1 MLNFSLIHKFK
12 EQNYAIITEK
22 SPLAALLLIPVTIIS
37 GAYWTSIPFYLVI
50 ATLWL
55 FQRKSSIPWEVGIT
69 LMGSCLLAIF
79 IVDKTDYAF
88 WIYTIK
94 ILGCFI
100 IVVSLRPAI
109 QAHQRF
115 WVDTFFVFVLWI
127 IWETNSYFHLGRWTF
142 DFGGR
147 YYPNWT
153 AVYCFLFAMLAV
165 RWRLPLALLTALTLG
180 WLTGSRNFAVALGV
194 VGLGYIFLPIWRWV
208 FTKTNRTIVL
218 YLFFAS
224 SSLWILE
231 QITTGQWSGYSF
243 LGPPAAH
250 GERILDFRGYG
261 PRLDWDIMGLKE
273 WTKNMQTFAWGM
285 GDWPN
290 NAPNPHHS
298 LIHTLMERGI
308 LATSVLIIFLMSDFS
323 KHVRGMEPW
332 LLGWFSM
339 GMFLHLN
346 FVTMFWVIAMLIIRC
361 RYIRNGVDVQEDTLV
376 EWLKLKAI
384 PKKFTLWLRKVIS

>member
-12 EQNYAIITEK
+12 EQIYAIIKEK

-55 FQRKSSIPWEVGIT
+55 FQRKSSIPWEAGIS

-79 IVDKTDYAF
+79 IVSKTDYAY

-94 ILGCFI
+94 IIGCFV

-109 QAHQRF
+109 QNQHRF
-115 WVDTFFVFVLWI
+115 WIDIFFVFVLWI

-153 AVYCFLFAMLAV
+153 AVYCFIFAMLAV

-180 WLTGSRNFAVALGV
+180 WLTESRNFSLALGLV
-194 VGLGYIFLPIWRWV
+194 VMGYLLFPIWRWV
-208 FTKTNRTIVL
+208 FSKTSRTVVL
-218 YLFFAS
+218 YLFLAGL
-224 SSLWILE
+224 SLWILE
-231 QITTGQWSGYSF
+231 QITKGQWTGVHLF
-243 LGPPAAH
+243 N
-250 GERILDFRGYG
+250 ERIFSFSADPG
-261 PRLDWDIMGLKE
+261 RLDWDMMGIKE

-290 NAPNPHHS
+290 GGPNPHHS
-298 LIHTLMERGI
+298 LIHTLLERGI
-308 LATSVLIIFLMSDFS
+308 IATTVLIIFIMGDLR

-346 FVTMFWVIAMLIIRC
+346 FVTMFWVIAILVLRC
-361 RYIRNGVDVQEDTLV
+361 RYVRNGVDVQEDALV
-376 EWLKLKAI
+376 EWLQLKWSA
-384 PKKFTLWLRKVIS
+384 FRLRKTPS

>member
-12 EQNYAIITEK
+12 EQIYAIIKEK

-55 FQRKSSIPWEVGIT
+55 FQRKSSIPWEAGIS

-79 IVDKTDYAF
+79 IVSKTDYAY

-94 ILGCFI
+94 IIGCFV

-109 QAHQRF
+109 QNQHRF
-115 WVDTFFVFVLWI
+115 WIDIFFVFVLWI

-142 DFGGR
+142 DFGDR
-147 YYPNWT
+147 FHPNWT

-180 WLTGSRNFAVALGV
+180 WLTESRNFSLALGV
-194 VGLGYIFLPIWRWV
+194 VGMGYLLFPIWRWV
-208 FTKTNRTIVL
+208 FSKTSRTVVL
-218 YLFFAS
+218 YLFLAGL
-224 SSLWILE
+224 SLWILE
-231 QITTGQWSGYSF
+231 QITKGQWTGVHLF
-243 LGPPAAH
+243 N
-250 GERILDFRGYG
+250 ERIFSFSADPG
-261 PRLDWDIMGLKE
+261 RLDWDMMGIKE

-298 LIHTLMERGI
+298 LIHTLLERGI
-308 LATSVLIIFLMSDFS
+308 IATTVLIIFIMGDLS
-323 KHVRGMEPW
+323 KHARGMEPW

-346 FVTMFWVIAMLIIRC
+346 FVTMFWVIAILVLRC
-361 RYIRNGVDVQEDTLV
+361 RYVRNGVDVQEDALV
-376 EWLKLKAI
+376 EWLQLKWSA
-384 PKKFTLWLRKVIS
+384 FRLRKTPS

>member
-12 EQNYAIITEK
+12 EQNYAIIKEK

-55 FQRKSSIPWEVGIT
+55 FQRKSSIPWESGIT

-79 IVDKTDYAF
+79 IVSKTDYAF

-94 ILGCFI
+94 IIGCFV

-109 QAHQRF
+109 QNQQRF
-115 WVDTFFVFVLWI
+115 WIDIFFVFVLWI

-180 WLTGSRNFAVALGV
+180 WLTESRNFSLALGV
-194 VGLGYIFLPIWRWV
+194 VGMGYLLFPIWRWV
-208 FTKTNRTIVL
+208 FSKTSRTVVL
-218 YLFFAS
+218 YLFLAGL
-224 SSLWILE
+224 SLWILE
-231 QITTGQWSGYSF
+231 QITKGQWTGVHLF
-243 LGPPAAH
+243 N
-250 GERILDFRGYG
+250 ERIFRFSADPG
-261 PRLDWDIMGLKE
+261 RLDWDMMGIKE

-290 NAPNPHHS
+290 SGPNPHHS
-298 LIHTLMERGI
+298 LIHTLLERGI
-308 LATSVLIIFLMSDFS
+308 IATTVLIIFIMGDLS
-323 KHVRGMEPW
+323 KHARGMEPW
-332 LLGWFSM
+332 LLGWFSL
-339 GMFLHLN
+339 GMYLHLN
-346 FVTMFWVIAMLIIRC
+346 FVTMFWVIAILVLRC
-361 RYIRNGVDVQEDTLV
+361 RYVRNGVDVQEDALV
-376 EWLKLKAI
+376 EWLQLKWSA
-384 PKKFTLWLRKVIS
+384 FRLRKTPS

>member
-1 MLNFSLIHKFK
+1 MKIFQANLFRFQADIMP
-12 EQNYAIITEK
+12 EK
-22 SPLAALLLIPVTIIS
+22 GPWAALLLIPVTIIS

-55 FQRKSSIPWEVGIT
+55 FQRKTAIPWESGIT

-79 IVDKTDYAF
+79 VVSKTDYAF

-94 ILGCFI
+94 ILGCFV

-109 QAHQRF
+109 NNQQRF

-127 IWETNSYFHLGRWTF
+127 IWETNSYFSAGRWTF

-180 WLTGSRNFAVALGV
+180 WLTESRNFALALGI
-194 VGLGYIFLPIWRWV
+194 VGMGYLSLPIWRWI
-208 FTKTNRTIVL
+208 FSKTSRTILL
-218 YLFFAS
+218 YILFAGL
-224 SSLWILE
+224 SLWILE
-231 QITTGQWSGYSF
+231 QITNGQWEGIHLF
-243 LGPPAAH
+243 
-250 GERILDFRGYG
+250 GERIFRFGADHG
-261 PRLDWDIMGLKE
+261 RLNWDMQGIQE
-273 WTKNMQTFAWGM
+273 WTKNMQTFVWGM

-290 NAPNPHHS
+290 KGPNPHHS
-298 LIHTLMERGI
+298 LIHTLVERGI
-308 LATSVLIIFLMSDFS
+308 VATSALIIFLMSDLR
-323 KHVRGMEPW
+323 KHSRGMEPW

-346 FVTMFWVIAMLIIRC
+346 FVTMFWVIAILIMRC
-361 RYIRNGVDVQEDTLV
+361 RYIRNGADVQEDAVV
-376 EWLKLKAI
+376 EWLKLKAF
-384 PKKFTLWLRKVIS
+384 PKKFALLFRKVIS

>member
-1 MLNFSLIHKFK
+1 MLRMKKYLQFNFIDLIS
-12 EQNYAIITEK
+12 EEG
-22 SPLAALLLIPVTIIS
+22 PWAALLLIPVTIIS
-37 GAYWTSIPFYLVI
+37 GAYWTSIPFYFVI

-55 FQRKSSIPWEVGIT
+55 FQRKTPIPWEAGIT

-79 IVDKTDYAF
+79 IVSKTDYAY

-94 ILGCFI
+94 IIGCFV

-109 QAHQRF
+109 QNQQRF
-115 WVDTFFVFVLWI
+115 WIDIFFVFVLWI

-180 WLTGSRNFAVALGV
+180 WLTESRNFSLALGV
-194 VGLGYIFLPIWRWV
+194 VGMGYLLFPIWRWV
-208 FTKTNRTIVL
+208 FSKTSRTVVL
-218 YLFFAS
+218 YLFLAGL
-224 SSLWILE
+224 SLWILE
-231 QITTGQWSGYSF
+231 QITKGQWTGVHLF
-243 LGPPAAH
+243 N
-250 GERILDFRGYG
+250 ERIFRFSADPG
-261 PRLDWDIMGLKE
+261 RLDWDMMGIKE

-290 NAPNPHHS
+290 GGPNPHHS
-298 LIHTLMERGI
+298 LIHTLLERGI
-308 LATSVLIIFLMSDFS
+308 IATTVLIIFIMGDLS
-323 KHVRGMEPW
+323 KHARGMEPW

-346 FVTMFWVIAMLIIRC
+346 FVTMFWVIAILVLRC
-361 RYIRNGVDVQEDTLV
+361 RYVRNGVDVQEDALV
-376 EWLKLKAI
+376 EWLQLKWSA
-384 PKKFTLWLRKVIS
+384 FRLRKTPS

>member
-12 EQNYAIITEK
+12 EQNYAIIKEK

-55 FQRKSSIPWEVGIT
+55 FQRKSSIPWEAGIT

-79 IVDKTDYAF
+79 IVSKTDYAY

-94 ILGCFI
+94 IIGCFV

-109 QAHQRF
+109 QNQHRF
-115 WVDTFFVFVLWI
+115 WIDIFFVFVLWI
-127 IWETNSYFHLGRWTF
+127 IWETNSYFHLSRWTF

-180 WLTGSRNFAVALGV
+180 WLTESRNFSLALGV
-194 VGLGYIFLPIWRWV
+194 VGMGYLLFPIWRWV
-208 FTKTNRTIVL
+208 FSKTSRTVVL
-218 YLFFAS
+218 YLFLAGL
-224 SSLWILE
+224 SLWILE
-231 QITTGQWSGYSF
+231 QITKGQWTGVHLF
-243 LGPPAAH
+243 N
-250 GERILDFRGYG
+250 ERIFRFSADPG
-261 PRLDWDIMGLKE
+261 RLDWDMMGIKE

-290 NAPNPHHS
+290 GGPNPHHS
-298 LIHTLMERGI
+298 LIHTLLERGI
-308 LATSVLIIFLMSDFS
+308 IATTVLIIFIMGDLS
-323 KHVRGMEPW
+323 KHARGMEPW

-346 FVTMFWVIAMLIIRC
+346 FVTMFWVIAILVLRC
-361 RYIRNGVDVQEDTLV
+361 RYVRNGVDVQEDALV
-376 EWLKLKAI
+376 EWLQLKWSA
-384 PKKFTLWLRKVIS
+384 FRLRKTPS

>member
-1 MLNFSLIHKFK
+1 MKKISYNLK
-12 EQNYAIITEK
+12 EIFQANVFRSQADIIPSK
-22 SPLAALLLIPVTIIS
+22 VPWSALLLIPAIIVS

-55 FQRKSSIPWEVGIT
+55 FQRKTPIPWEAGIA

-94 ILGCFI
+94 IVGCFV

-109 QAHQRF
+109 QNQQRF
-115 WVDTFFVFVLWI
+115 WIDTFFVFVLWI

-147 YYPNWT
+147 YHPNWT

-180 WLTGSRNFAVALGV
+180 WLTGSRNFSLALGM
-194 VGLGYIFLPIWRWV
+194 VGMGYLLFPIWRWV
-208 FTKTNRTIVL
+208 FSKTSRTVVL
-218 YLFFAS
+218 YLFLAGL
-224 SSLWILE
+224 SLWILE
-231 QITTGQWSGYSF
+231 QITNGQWTEVHLF
-243 LGPPAAH
+243 N
-250 GERILDFRGYG
+250 ERIFRFSADPG
-261 PRLDWDIMGLKE
+261 RLDWDMMGIKE

-290 NAPNPHHS
+290 GGPNPHHS
-298 LIHTLMERGI
+298 LIHTLLERGI
-308 LATSVLIIFLMSDFS
+308 IATTVLIIFIMGDLS
-323 KHVRGMEPW
+323 KHARGMEPW
-332 LLGWFSM
+332 LLGWFSL
-339 GMFLHLN
+339 GMYLHLN
-346 FVTMFWVIAMLIIRC
+346 FVTMFWVITMLVLRC
-361 RYIRNGVDVQEDTLV
+361 RYVRNGEDDVQEDALV
-376 EWLKLKAI
+376 EWLLKKWKI
-384 PKKFTLWLRKVIS
+384 FRLRLASS

>member
-1 MLNFSLIHKFK
+1 MLNFSSIHKFK
-12 EQNYAIITEK
+12 EQHYTIITEK

-55 FQRKSSIPWEVGIT
+55 FQRKSSIPWESGIT

-79 IVDKTDYAF
+79 IASKTDYAF

-94 ILGCFI
+94 IIGCFV

-109 QAHQRF
+109 HNQQRF
-115 WVDTFFVFVLWI
+115 WIDTFFVFVLWI
-127 IWETNSYFHLGRWTF
+127 IWETNSYFHYGRWTF
-142 DFGGR
+142 DFGNR
-147 YYPNWT
+147 FYPNWT

-180 WLTGSRNFAVALGV
+180 WLTGSRNFAIALGV

-218 YLFFAS
+218 YLFIAS

-261 PRLDWDIMGLKE
+261 SRLDWDIMGLKE

-332 LLGWFSM
+332 LLGWFSL
-339 GMFLHLN
+339 GMYLHLN
-346 FVTMFWVIAMLIIRC
+346 FVTMFWVIAMLVLRC
-361 RYIRNGVDVQEDTLV
+361 RYVRNGVDVQEDALV

-384 PKKFTLWLRKVIS
+384 PKKFALWLRKVIS

>member
-1 MLNFSLIHKFK
+1 MLNFSSIHKFK
-12 EQNYAIITEK
+12 EQHYTIITEK

-55 FQRKSSIPWEVGIT
+55 FQRKSSIPWESGIT

-79 IVDKTDYAF
+79 IASKTDYAF

-94 ILGCFI
+94 IIGCFV

-109 QAHQRF
+109 HNQQRF
-115 WVDTFFVFVLWI
+115 WIDTFFVFVLWI
-127 IWETNSYFHLGRWTF
+127 IWETNSYFHYGRWTF
-142 DFGGR
+142 DFGNR
-147 YYPNWT
+147 HYPNWT

-180 WLTGSRNFAVALGV
+180 LLTESRNFTLALAV
-194 VGLGYIFLPIWRWV
+194 VGLGYLLLPIWRWV
-208 FTKTNRTIVL
+208 FSKTSRTILL
-218 YLFFAS
+218 YLLFS
-224 SSLWILE
+224 GLSLWTLE
-231 QITTGQWSGYSF
+231 QITLGQWSGINLF
-243 LGPPAAH
+243 EG
-250 GERILDFRGYG
+250 RIFRFTAD
-261 PRLDWDIMGLKE
+261 PVRLNWDMMGIKE
-273 WTKNMQTFAWGM
+273 WTKNMQTFVWGM

-290 NAPNPHHS
+290 NGPNPHHS

-346 FVTMFWVIAMLIIRC
+346 FVTMFWVIAILIIRC
-361 RYIRNGVDVQEDTLV
+361 RYIRNGSDVQEDAIV
-376 EWLKLKAI
+376 EWLKLKVI
-384 PKKFTLWLRKVIS
+384 PKKFALWLGKVVS

>member
-1 MLNFSLIHKFK
+1 M
-12 EQNYAIITEK
+12 
-22 SPLAALLLIPVTIIS
+22 AALLLIPVTIIS

-55 FQRKSSIPWEVGIT
+55 FQRKSSIPWEAGIT

-79 IVDKTDYAF
+79 IVSKTDYAF

-94 ILGCFI
+94 IIGCFA

-109 QAHQRF
+109 QNQQRF
-115 WVDTFFVFVLWI
+115 WIDIFFVFVLWI

-180 WLTGSRNFAVALGV
+180 WLTGSRNFSLALGV
-194 VGLGYIFLPIWRWV
+194 VGMGYLLFPIWRWV
-208 FTKTNRTIVL
+208 FSKTSRTVVL
-218 YLFFAS
+218 YLFLAGL
-224 SSLWILE
+224 SLWILE
-231 QITTGQWSGYSF
+231 QITNGQWTGVHLF
-243 LGPPAAH
+243 N
-250 GERILDFRGYG
+250 ERIFRFSADPG
-261 PRLDWDIMGLKE
+261 RLDWDMMGIKE

-290 NAPNPHHS
+290 KAPNPHHS
-298 LIHTLMERGI
+298 LIHTLLERGI
-308 LATSVLIIFLMSDFS
+308 IATTVLIIFIMGDLS

-346 FVTMFWVIAMLIIRC
+346 FVTMFWVIAILVLRC
-361 RYIRNGVDVQEDTLV
+361 RYVRNGVDVQEDALV
-376 EWLKLKAI
+376 EWLQLKWSA
-384 PKKFTLWLRKVIS
+384 FRLRKTPS

>member
-12 EQNYAIITEK
+12 EQNYAIIKEK

-37 GAYWTSIPFYLVI
+37 GAYWNSIPFYLVI

-55 FQRKSSIPWEVGIT
+55 FQRKSSIPWEAGIT

-79 IVDKTDYAF
+79 IVSKTDYAY

-94 ILGCFI
+94 IIGCFV

-109 QAHQRF
+109 QNQHRF
-115 WVDTFFVFVLWI
+115 WIDIFFVFVLWI

-142 DFGGR
+142 DFGDR

-180 WLTGSRNFAVALGV
+180 WLTESRNFSLALGV
-194 VGLGYIFLPIWRWV
+194 VGMGYLLFPIWRWV
-208 FTKTNRTIVL
+208 FSKTSRTVVL
-218 YLFFAS
+218 YLFLAGL
-224 SSLWILE
+224 SLWILE
-231 QITTGQWSGYSF
+231 QITKGQWTGVHLF
-243 LGPPAAH
+243 N
-250 GERILDFRGYG
+250 ERIFRFSADPG
-261 PRLDWDIMGLKE
+261 RLDWDMMGIKE

-290 NAPNPHHS
+290 KGPNPHHS
-298 LIHTLMERGI
+298 LIHTLLERGI
-308 LATSVLIIFLMSDFS
+308 IATTVLIIFIMGDLS
-323 KHVRGMEPW
+323 KHARGMEPW

-346 FVTMFWVIAMLIIRC
+346 FVTMFWVIAILVLRC
-361 RYIRNGVDVQEDTLV
+361 RYVRNGVDVQEDALV
-376 EWLKLKAI
+376 EWLQLKWSA
-384 PKKFTLWLRKVIS
+384 FRLRKTPS

>member
-1 MLNFSLIHKFK
+1 M
-12 EQNYAIITEK
+12 
-22 SPLAALLLIPVTIIS
+22 AALLLIPVTIIS

-55 FQRKSSIPWEVGIT
+55 FQRKSSIPWEAGIT

-79 IVDKTDYAF
+79 IVSKTDYAY

-94 ILGCFI
+94 IIGCFV

-109 QAHQRF
+109 QNQQRF
-115 WVDTFFVFVLWI
+115 WIDIFFVFVLWI

-142 DFGGR
+142 DFGNR
-147 YYPNWT
+147 FHPNWT

-180 WLTGSRNFAVALGV
+180 WLTGSRNFAIALGV

-218 YLFFAS
+218 YLFIAS

-243 LGPPAAH
+243 LGPPAGH

-261 PRLDWDIMGLKE
+261 PRLDWVIMGLKE

-290 NAPNPHHS
+290 GGPNPHHS
-298 LIHTLMERGI
+298 LIHTLLERGI
-308 LATSVLIIFLMSDFS
+308 IATTVLIIFIMGDLS
-323 KHVRGMEPW
+323 KHARGMEPW
-332 LLGWFSM
+332 LLGWFSL
-339 GMFLHLN
+339 GMYLHLN
-346 FVTMFWVIAMLIIRC
+346 FVTMFWVIAMLVLRC
-361 RYIRNGVDVQEDTLV
+361 RYVRNGEDVQEDALV
-376 EWLKLKAI
+376 EWLLKKWKI
-384 PKKFTLWLRKVIS
+384 FRLRLASS

>member
-1 MLNFSLIHKFK
+1 MKKISYNLK
-12 EQNYAIITEK
+12 EIFQANVFRSQADIIPSK
-22 SPLAALLLIPVTIIS
+22 VPWSALLLIPAIIVS

-55 FQRKSSIPWEVGIT
+55 FQRKTPIPWEAGIA

-94 ILGCFI
+94 IVGCFV

-109 QAHQRF
+109 QNQQRF
-115 WVDTFFVFVLWI
+115 WIDTFFVFVLWI

-180 WLTGSRNFAVALGV
+180 WLTGSRNFSLALGM
-194 VGLGYIFLPIWRWV
+194 VGMGYLLFPIWRWV
-208 FTKTNRTIVL
+208 FSKTSRTVVL
-218 YLFFAS
+218 YLFLAGL
-224 SSLWILE
+224 SLWILE
-231 QITTGQWSGYSF
+231 QITNGQWTEVHLF
-243 LGPPAAH
+243 N
-250 GERILDFRGYG
+250 ERIFRFSADPG
-261 PRLDWDIMGLKE
+261 RLDWDMMGIKE
-273 WTKNMQTFAWGM
+273 WTKNMQTFAWGI

-290 NAPNPHHS
+290 DGPNPHHS
-298 LIHTLMERGI
+298 LIHTLLERGI
-308 LATSVLIIFLMSDFS
+308 IGTTVLIIFIMGDLS
-323 KHVRGMEPW
+323 KHARGMEPW
-332 LLGWFSM
+332 LLGWFSL
-339 GMFLHLN
+339 GMYLHLN
-346 FVTMFWVIAMLIIRC
+346 FVTMFWVITMLVLRC
-361 RYIRNGVDVQEDTLV
+361 RYVRNGEDDVQEDALV
-376 EWLKLKAI
+376 EWLLKKWKI
-384 PKKFTLWLRKVIS
+384 FRLRLASS

>member
-12 EQNYAIITEK
+12 EQNYAIIKEK

-55 FQRKSSIPWEVGIT
+55 FQRKSSIPWEAGIT

-79 IVDKTDYAF
+79 IVSKTDYAY

-94 ILGCFI
+94 IIGCFV

-109 QAHQRF
+109 QNQQRF
-115 WVDTFFVFVLWI
+115 WIDIFFVFVLWI

-142 DFGGR
+142 DFGNR
-147 YYPNWT
+147 FHPNWT

-180 WLTGSRNFAVALGV
+180 WLTESRNFSLALGV
-194 VGLGYIFLPIWRWV
+194 VGMGYLLFPIWRWV
-208 FTKTNRTIVL
+208 FSKTSRTVVL
-218 YLFFAS
+218 YLFLAGL
-224 SSLWILE
+224 SLWILE
-231 QITTGQWSGYSF
+231 QITKGQWTGVHLF
-243 LGPPAAH
+243 N
-250 GERILDFRGYG
+250 ERIFRFSADPG
-261 PRLDWDIMGLKE
+261 RLDWDMMGIKE

-290 NAPNPHHS
+290 KGPNPHHS
-298 LIHTLMERGI
+298 LIHTLLERGI
-308 LATSVLIIFLMSDFS
+308 IATTVLIIFIMGDLS

-346 FVTMFWVIAMLIIRC
+346 FVTMFWVIAILVLRC
-361 RYIRNGVDVQEDTLV
+361 RYVRNGVDVQEDALV
-376 EWLKLKAI
+376 EWLQLKWSA
-384 PKKFTLWLRKVIS
+384 FRLRKTPS

>member
-12 EQNYAIITEK
+12 EQNYAIIKEK

-55 FQRKSSIPWEVGIT
+55 FQRKSSIHWESGIT

-79 IVDKTDYAF
+79 IVSKTDYAF

-94 ILGCFI
+94 IIGCFV

-109 QAHQRF
+109 QNQQRF
-115 WVDTFFVFVLWI
+115 WIDTFFVFVLWI
-127 IWETNSYFHLGRWTF
+127 IWETNSYFYLGRWTF
-142 DFGGR
+142 DFGDR
-147 YYPNWT
+147 YSPNWT

-180 WLTGSRNFAVALGV
+180 WLTESRNFSLALGV
-194 VGLGYIFLPIWRWV
+194 VGMGYLLFPIWRWV
-208 FTKTNRTIVL
+208 FSKTSRTVVL
-218 YLFFAS
+218 YLFLAGL
-224 SSLWILE
+224 SLWILE
-231 QITTGQWSGYSF
+231 QITKGQWTGVHLF
-243 LGPPAAH
+243 N
-250 GERILDFRGYG
+250 ERIFRFSADPG
-261 PRLDWDIMGLKE
+261 RLDWDMMGIKE

-290 NAPNPHHS
+290 KGPNPHHS
-298 LIHTLMERGI
+298 LIHTLLERGI
-308 LATSVLIIFLMSDFS
+308 IATTVLIIFIMGDLR
-323 KHVRGMEPW
+323 KHARGMEPW

-346 FVTMFWVIAMLIIRC
+346 FVTMFWVIAILVLRC
-361 RYIRNGVDVQEDTLV
+361 RYVRNGVDVQEDALV
-376 EWLKLKAI
+376 EWLQLKWSA
-384 PKKFTLWLRKVIS
+384 FRLRKTPS

>member
-12 EQNYAIITEK
+12 EQNYAIIKEK

-55 FQRKSSIPWEVGIT
+55 FQRKSSIPWEAGIT

-79 IVDKTDYAF
+79 IVSKTDYAY

-94 ILGCFI
+94 IIGCFV

-109 QAHQRF
+109 QNQHRF
-115 WVDTFFVFVLWI
+115 WIDIFFVFVLWI

-142 DFGGR
+142 DFGDR

-180 WLTGSRNFAVALGV
+180 WLTESRNFSLALGV
-194 VGLGYIFLPIWRWV
+194 VGMGYLLFPIWRWV
-208 FTKTNRTIVL
+208 FSKTSRTVVL
-218 YLFFAS
+218 YLFLAGL
-224 SSLWILE
+224 SLWILE
-231 QITTGQWSGYSF
+231 QITKGQWTGVHLF
-243 LGPPAAH
+243 N
-250 GERILDFRGYG
+250 ERIFRFSADPG
-261 PRLDWDIMGLKE
+261 RLDWDMMGIKE

-290 NAPNPHHS
+290 KGPNPHHS
-298 LIHTLMERGI
+298 LIHTLLERGI
-308 LATSVLIIFLMSDFS
+308 IATTVLIIFIMGDLS
-323 KHVRGMEPW
+323 KHARGMEPW

-346 FVTMFWVIAMLIIRC
+346 FVTMFWVIAILVLRC
-361 RYIRNGVDVQEDTLV
+361 RYVRNGVDVQEDALV
-376 EWLKLKAI
+376 EWLQLKWSA
-384 PKKFTLWLRKVIS
+384 FRLRKTPS

>member
-1 MLNFSLIHKFK
+1 MKIFQSNLFRF
-12 EQNYAIITEK
+12 QAGIIPEK
-22 SPLAALLLIPVTIIS
+22 GPWAALLLIPVTIIS

-55 FQRKSSIPWEVGIT
+55 FQRKTSIPWESGIT

-79 IVDKTDYAF
+79 VVSKTDYAF

-94 ILGCFI
+94 IIGCFV

-109 QAHQRF
+109 NNQQRF
-115 WVDTFFVFVLWI
+115 WIDTFFVFVLWI
-127 IWETNSYFHLGRWTF
+127 IWETNSYFHVGRWSF

-180 WLTGSRNFAVALGV
+180 WLTESRNFALALGI
-194 VGLGYIFLPIWRWV
+194 VGMGYLSLPIWRWI
-208 FTKTNRTIVL
+208 FSKTSRTILL
-218 YLFFAS
+218 YLLFAGL
-224 SSLWILE
+224 SLWILE
-231 QITTGQWSGYSF
+231 QITNGQWAGIYFSGELIF
-243 LGPPAAH
+243 RFGAEPARLNWDMH
-250 GERILDFRGYG
+250 GIQ
-261 PRLDWDIMGLKE
+261 E

-290 NAPNPHHS
+290 KGPNPHHS
-298 LIHTLMERGI
+298 LIHTLVERGI
-308 LATSVLIIFLMSDFS
+308 VATSVLIIFLMSDLR
-323 KHVRGMEPW
+323 KHSRGMEPW

-346 FVTMFWVIAMLIIRC
+346 FVTMFWVIAILIMRC
-361 RYIRNGVDVQEDTLV
+361 RYIRNGADVQEDAVV
-376 EWLKLKAI
+376 EWLKLKAF
-384 PKKFTLWLRKVIS
+384 PKIFALLFRKVIS

>member
-1 MLNFSLIHKFK
+1 M
-12 EQNYAIITEK
+12 
-22 SPLAALLLIPVTIIS
+22 AALLLIPVTIIS

-55 FQRKSSIPWEVGIT
+55 FQRKSSIPWESGII

-127 IWETNSYFHLGRWTF
+127 IWETNSYFYWGRWTF
-142 DFGGR
+142 DFGDR
-147 YYPNWT
+147 FYPNWT

-180 WLTGSRNFAVALGV
+180 WLTGSRNFALALGV
-194 VGLGYIFLPIWRWV
+194 VGMGYLLFPIWRWV
-208 FTKTNRTIVL
+208 FSKTSRTVVL
-218 YLFFAS
+218 YLFLAGL
-224 SSLWILE
+224 SLWILE
-231 QITTGQWSGYSF
+231 QITKGHWTG
-243 LGPPAAH
+243 AH
-250 GERILDFRGYG
+250 LFNEQIFRFTADPG
-261 PRLDWDIMGLKE
+261 RLDWDMIGIRE
-273 WTKNMQTFAWGM
+273 WTKNMQTFVWGM

-298 LIHTLMERGI
+298 LIHTLMERGN
-308 LATSVLIIFLMSDFS
+308 SGNFS
-323 KHVRGMEPW
+323 G
-332 LLGWFSM
+332 S
-339 GMFLHLN
+339 
-346 FVTMFWVIAMLIIRC
+346 
-361 RYIRNGVDVQEDTLV
+361 
-376 EWLKLKAI
+376 
-384 PKKFTLWLRKVIS
+384 